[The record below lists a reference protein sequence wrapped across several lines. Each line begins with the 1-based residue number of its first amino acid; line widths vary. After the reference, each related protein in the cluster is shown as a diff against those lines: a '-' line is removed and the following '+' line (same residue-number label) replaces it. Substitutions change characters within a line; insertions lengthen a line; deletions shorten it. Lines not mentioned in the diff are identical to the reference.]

1 MEEIQ
6 PRERTEEEKINASLL
21 TFPRTY
27 TTARIMEIET
37 EGEKKLPTVLTPSTN
52 RALTYL
58 FVMRGPGQRLQAVVP
73 GTQSR
78 GLGSTAAP
86 QVPSLAAEVPDEPKQ
101 KLSLRSHLENG
112 TE

>member
-1 MEEIQ
+1 M
-6 PRERTEEEKINASLL
+6 PLLL

-27 TTARIMEIET
+27 TAARITEIET
-37 EGEKKLPTVLTPSTN
+37 ESEKKVPTVLTPSTN

-58 FVMRGPGQRLQAVVP
+58 FVMRGRGQRLQAVVP

-78 GLGSTAAP
+78 GLGCTAAP
-86 QVPSLAAEVPDEPKQ
+86 QVPSLTAEVPDEPKQ
-101 KLSLRSHLENG
+101 KRSLRSHLENG

>member
-1 MEEIQ
+1 M
-6 PRERTEEEKINASLL
+6 PLLL

-37 EGEKKLPTVLTPSTN
+37 EGETNLPTVLTPSTN

-58 FVMRGPGQRLQAVVP
+58 LVMRGPGQRLQAVVP

-78 GLGSTAAP
+78 GLGSTTAP
-86 QVPSLAAEVPDEPKQ
+86 QVPSLTAEVPDEPKQ
-101 KLSLRSHLENG
+101 KFSLRSRLENG